1 MGARRA
7 MVAMT
12 VAGTLALG
20 AATAGAAEKEP
31 TGPWQPDIL
40 TAALYSMAA
49 PTIAPPGANDWNCR
63 PSAAHPYPVVLVHGT
78 FGNMTDSWQALSP
91 LLANNGYCVFALDY
105 GGPPGNQIQAT
116 GDIPTSAAQLGA
128 FVDRVLQATGATK
141 VDVVG
146 HSQGGMM
153 PRWYIKFLGGGG
165 AVDDLVG
172 LVPSN
177 HGTTNPLAPPAGQLG
192 CPACAEQA
200 AGSTFLQTLNAG
212 DETPGQVSYT
222 VVTTRYDE
230 VVVPY
235 TSAFLAPGPLTVN
248 LVVQDYCPADPVEH
262 NGMSYDPVVAQFV
275 EDALG
280 HPGPANPAFHPTC

>member
-1 MGARRA
+1 VFSTMLRRA
-7 MVAMT
+7 GLLCALV
-12 VAGTLALG
+12 LAL
-20 AATAGAAEKEP
+20 AASPARAAEP
-31 TGPWQPDIL
+31 PP
-40 TAALYSMAA
+40 
-49 PTIAPPGANDWNCR
+49 PPGANDFSCK
-63 PSAAHPYPVVLVHGT
+63 PTAAHPEPVVLVHGT
-78 FGNMTDSWQALSP
+78 FANRFIDWAALSP
-91 LLANNGYCVFALDY
+91 RLKADGYCVFALNY
-105 GGPPGNQIQAT
+105 GGSDGGPALGIYAT
-116 GDIPTSAAQLGA
+116 GPIANSAQELKS
-128 FVDRVLQATGATK
+128 FVQQVRSATHAPK
-141 VDVVG
+141 VALVG

-275 EDALG
+275 EDALA